1 MVKDQIA
8 VLFTQQEYPHQFKA
22 QISVETETALKHY
35 GHITV
40 TVSVYH

>member
-1 MVKDQIA
+1 MVKYQVA

-22 QISVETETALKHY
+22 QINIETETALKHHA
-35 GHITV
+35 HITV